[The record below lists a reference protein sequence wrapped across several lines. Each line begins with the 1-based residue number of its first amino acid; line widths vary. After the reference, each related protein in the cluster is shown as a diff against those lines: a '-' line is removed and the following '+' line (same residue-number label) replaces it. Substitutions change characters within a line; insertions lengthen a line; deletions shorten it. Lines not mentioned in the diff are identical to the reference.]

1 MLFILELLVLIYC
14 MRGTEAFFL
23 VSVLAI
29 FFFQFVFYLVGN
41 TEYTYSSF
49 YYLQR
54 DEWAQE
60 VILDVFTTL
69 WNHRK
74 SQLIPDDFNK
84 YSYILIRNAAL
95 NYLEK
100 EQRREASP
108 LENMPEISSS
118 NLSPEE
124 QMMNEELFNI
134 YENSLN
140 ELPERCRT
148 IFIKVREEKQSYA
161 SVAEELNI
169 SPKTVDAQLQKAVTR
184 LKEKIN
190 NYFRNR
196 R

>member
-1 MLFILELLVLIYC
+1 MNSTSIYILVALHPIITLTNMPNTAMEATELLKEIQKHDSQQ
-14 MRGTEAFFL
+14 AFRSL
-23 VSVLAI
+23 YDMYYDR
-29 FFFQFVFYLVGN
+29 FFRIA
-41 TEYTYSSF
+41 F

-74 SQLIPDDFNK
+74 SQLI
-84 YSYILIRNAAL
+84 AAL